1 MGIPEKV
8 AVLIDAEVEKRVHEE
23 MCKVVEKVSKLYH
36 VPLKIARKDLI
47 VGDFCMGVK
56 KDGTLCKNR
65 AVTEGYCMHHVNDK
79 RPVQLVGGTMKTG
92 VRHNHPFPS
101 PPQPNC
107 PACKVVHSN
116 VNEFRDLSTIM

>member
-8 AVLIDAEVEKRVHEE
+8 ALLIETEVEKRVHEE
-23 MCKVVEKVSKLYH
+23 LCKVVEKVSKLYH

-47 VGDFCMGVK
+47 GNEFCLGVK

-65 AVTEGYCMHHVNDK
+65 AVLEGYCMHHVNDK
-79 RPVQLVGGTMKTG
+79 RPIQLVGGSTNTNK
-92 VRHNHPFPS
+92 RHNHPYPS

-107 PACKVVHSN
+107 PACNVAHSK
-116 VNEFRDLSTIM
+116 VNEFRELSTIM